1 MGNDRMASGVHRSD
15 TPRWHRVER
24 NEHSDPDVTH
34 SSIYGH
40 TTLVGIYNPLFVWR
54 LLRK

>member
-1 MGNDRMASGVHRSD
+1 MGNDRMGAGVYRSD

>member
-1 MGNDRMASGVHRSD
+1 MGNDRMASGVYRSD
-15 TPRWHRVER
+15 THRVER

-34 SSIYGH
+34 SSIYGRG
-40 TTLVGIYNPLFVWR
+40 TLVGIYNPLFVWR